1 MLLCVA
7 CFSRGTVGS
16 STQNC
21 NQESL
26 FCCWF
31 CSSLVLHSY
40 CGALDN
46 EHSQAKS
53 PSDYFTCVFLYNEIP
68 LITWGEIGHFQTNKR
83 SGFPV
88 PPRGPSLLFI
98 FIDPLCFSHLI
109 YNLTITT
116 NCTFNCLQHMKAKYW
131 DKKYIKSH
139 CNF

>member
-1 MLLCVA
+1 MLLCLVW
-7 CFSRGTVGS
+7 FSRGTVGS

-26 FCCWF
+26 FCCLF
-31 CSSLVLHSY
+31 CGSLVLCSY

-53 PSDYFTCVFLYNEIP
+53 LHDCFSHVFLYNEIP
-68 LITWGEIGHFQTNKR
+68 FITGGEIGYFQTNKR
-83 SGFPV
+83 TVFSV

-109 YNLTITT
+109 ENLTIAT
-116 NCTFNCLQHMKAKYW
+116 NCTFNRFSWLLSTHE
-131 DKKYIKSH
+131 S
-139 CNF
+139 